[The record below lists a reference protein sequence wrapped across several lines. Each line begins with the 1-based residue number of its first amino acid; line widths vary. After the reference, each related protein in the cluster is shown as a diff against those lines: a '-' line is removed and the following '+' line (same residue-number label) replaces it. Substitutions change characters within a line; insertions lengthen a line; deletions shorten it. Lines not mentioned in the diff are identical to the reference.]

1 MPNHVH
7 LLIKILKRYKPYG
20 DYAIPNRT
28 HQNFDCVIGTKDVS
42 PENMNNLF
50 GAKGV
55 SPENMGNLFG
65 AKGVSPLHKNSSI
78 NGTSGTI
85 GSIIRGFKIGVTKWC
100 RKNTDIY
107 DVWQRSFYDRI
118 IRSKEEL
125 IATKNIF
132 IKTQRIGKKINS
144 IRRFQIYFFG
154 RGETSFAP
162 GYKSIC

>member
-20 DYAIPNRT
+20 DYAIPNRA

-42 PENMNNLF
+42 TENMD
-50 GAKGV
+50 
-55 SPENMGNLFG
+55 NLFG
-65 AKGVSPLHKNSSI
+65 AKGVSPLHKNPSI

-85 GSIIRGFKIGVTKWC
+85 GLIIRGFKIGVTKWC

-125 IATKNIF
+125 IATKKYIH
-132 IKTQRIGKKINS
+132 
-144 IRRFQIYFFG
+144 
-154 RGETSFAP
+154 
-162 GYKSIC
+162 